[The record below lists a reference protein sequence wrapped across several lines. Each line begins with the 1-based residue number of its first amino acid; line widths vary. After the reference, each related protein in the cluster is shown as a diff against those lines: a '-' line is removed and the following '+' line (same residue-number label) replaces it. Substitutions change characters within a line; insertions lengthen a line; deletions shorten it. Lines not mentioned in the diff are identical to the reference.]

1 MRGMVL
7 CYVLFGFWDFG
18 ILGWGVFGEGWD
30 AMMMMMDWFRFYSS
44 RGFEE
49 RCVGWMRE
57 KGGFSFFLI
66 SGGIGRVV

>member
-1 MRGMVL
+1 MRGMIL
-7 CYVLFGFWDFG
+7 CLLFWFLGAGIWVGGFWGGDP
-18 ILGWGVFGEGWD
+18 
-30 AMMMMMDWFRFYSS
+30 MMMMMDLVRFYSS
-44 RGFEE
+44 RGFLE